1 MERSIASRPIE
12 SILVDLKS
20 RSDELR
26 SRAALEVQQFVLSS
40 SRGVT
45 GDSFTKVYNEVS
57 GRIQIAVSS
66 NDMNEKL
73 GALQAMEKLIDIMG
87 EESGRAY
94 KLVSYVQ
101 KVLPCQDPLVMGYA
115 AKIFARLCSKG
126 GNQMLDSVRKQ
137 LVRVIEWLQ
146 GERKE
151 ERRHAAALIL
161 RELVK
166 VSPSSVIYDALPD
179 LLDNLWTAMR
189 DPKVVIREV
198 ASDALAGLLCFT
210 ATRES
215 TTRDECFLMVLQQAQ
230 KGFKLGTSDAIHGSL
245 LGIKELILEG
255 GTFMRPRFQEISDQI
270 LTYKDHR
277 EALVRRAVVELIP
290 TLASYNSAEFSSTY
304 LYQCMMYLIEQLR
317 KDRDRTTSFYAI
329 GHVASAVKQQMS
341 LYLEAVLASIKE
353 ALMNRG
359 KKNSPSEASIFH
371 CISMCAEA
379 VGQAMTKHMH
389 ELLELMFSN
398 GLSEPLRAALVEL
411 ARYIPP
417 LLPIVQE
424 KLLDLLA
431 VTLSGEKFKPPGMPV
446 NWRAGP
452 SVTDLSAMT
461 PDRVTVTLA
470 LKTLGTFNFKGHR
483 LNEFVRDVII
493 RYADD
498 ESPDVRQ
505 AAATCCAQVLAQ
517 DPIIHQSSPHAVKLI
532 SDVLTKLLAVVI
544 ADPLPSIRHSTLLAL
559 DPKFDRFLAQPNN
572 IKQLFMAMNDE
583 VHVIRESA
591 IKTMGRLTKR
601 NPAYIMPNLRK
612 TLIQLLTDLE
622 YSSDIR
628 RKEESST
635 LLAHLISCS
644 KSLTKPYVAPMLKV
658 LLPKA
663 RDPNPAVASSIMMAL
678 GELARVGGTGVA
690 SETSTIMQLIM
701 DTLKDLSSSGKREA
715 ALKALGQL
723 CSNTGYVVD
732 PYFDHPALLPII
744 TSILKTETSSHV
756 RREALRVLGILGALD
771 PYRNNSAIDQI
782 GGSAIGIGTS
792 LDSAPILTDPSHPDQ
807 IGSSNEY
814 YYPTV
819 AFSAL
824 LSILRDSSLS
834 HHHAAVVQAIIFI
847 FRSLRL
853 KCVGFLPKVI
863 PAYLH
868 AMRLCNV
875 ALQEYYFEQ
884 LGYLIQ
890 MVKHH
895 IRNHLPDIII
905 MIHDFWNL
913 NNSSAGNSVAI
924 LGSTSVGGASGGG
937 GSGAGGGGSSTSGG
951 LSENGIVTVT
961 RPSGSTLLT
970 VIVDLI
976 ESIAI
981 ALESEFRTYLP
992 SFLPLLIDSFDYSN
1006 TGTGTGSLSSIGSV
1020 AGTSES
1026 SSSHLEKKYQT
1037 LNHILKAFQTFGNNL
1052 EDYIQLVLPCLI
1064 KTIEKPEL
1072 SITLRKNAIITL
1084 NVLSKKINMIDQ
1096 VSRIIHPLI
1105 RVINVGNNELRALT
1119 LDAISSILIQIGPD
1133 FVIFLPTINHAL
1145 IQARYTHPLY
1155 ESLVLK
1161 LLRGEPLPDPTFSE
1175 PKTNVTESDIAPDAG
1190 TTKFQV
1196 NQQNLKSAWE
1206 TSTVKKPKV
1215 EDWKEWIKRLSV
1227 QLLQSSPSHSL
1238 RACAN
1243 LSIVYPPLA
1252 RELFNAAFVSCWTE
1266 LYDRY
1271 QIELVAAIQTALSSP
1286 TIPPEITQ
1294 TFLNLAEF
1302 MEHDEKVLP
1311 IRISTLGMYAQKCH
1325 ALAKALHYKE
1335 IEAFTE
1341 PTADTLESL
1350 IQINQHLQQPDS
1362 AQGVLTMAQQRF
1374 GMAIREEWF
1383 EELERWEDALNSY
1396 TRKLEEDPKSIESIL
1411 GGMRCLH
1418 ALGEWESLSEM
1429 AQEHW
1434 ESSSS
1439 EVKRTMA
1446 PLAAA
1451 AAWGLAQWDSMD
1463 SYINVLKSDSAEKAW
1478 FKAILSIHRGQHA
1491 IAQKLIN
1498 KARDTLDTEL
1508 STLLG
1513 ESYSRAYNL
1522 VVRVQML
1529 SELEEIIAYKECKDD
1544 DPSKQEQIQQTWM
1557 KRLKG
1562 CQRDVEVWQ
1571 RILKVRALVLTPRED
1586 VGMWIKFAG
1595 LCRKSG
1601 RLGLAEKTLNSL
1613 MSEDINNGLES
1624 RGPPLVIYSHIK
1636 YMWGS
1641 GAKQD
1646 SLIYLKDFTLRL
1658 SEDVLDQNRNINQTG
1673 NHDFEQQGRKIEH
1686 QRLLSRCHLKLGE
1699 WQSQLQE
1706 DWSSPAVA
1714 DILESYKLSS
1724 ELDPEWYKAWHAWAL
1739 ANSKVASHY
1748 ERNQDAS
1755 SVPAEIVQYHLVP
1768 AIQAFFKSIALSP
1781 GNALQDILRLL
1792 GIWFKYGD
1800 HQVVANAIQDGFGN
1814 VSIDT
1819 WLEVVPQLIARIHAP
1834 SANVR
1839 RLIHNIL
1846 CEVGKAHPQALV
1858 YPLVVAS
1865 KYPNEPRRRA
1875 AIDIITKMKM
1885 HSALLIEQALL
1896 VSSELVRAAILWPEM
1911 WYEGLEEASRLFYGD
1926 HNIDAMFATLEPLH
1940 DLLEKGPETI
1950 RESHFAST
1958 YGHDL
1963 MEARACCRRYRER
1976 GDVSDLNQA
1985 WDLYYQVFR
1994 SIAKSLTVTHMLDM
2008 QTVSPPLLEAR
2019 DLEIAVPGTYRSGK
2033 PVIRISHIAPIC
2045 KIMGSKQRPRE
2056 LSIIGSE
2063 GRCYRFLLKGH
2074 EDLRQDERVMQLFG
2088 LINTLLSKDPETFK
2102 RHLNIRR
2109 YAVIPLAPNSG
2120 LLAWIEN
2127 TDTLHVLIKNYRE
2140 NRKILLNIEAR
2151 LMQQMA
2157 IDHERLCLTQ
2167 KVEVFEYAMD
2177 NTTGQDLYRVLWL
2190 KSRNSEAWLDRRIN
2204 YSRSL
2209 AVMSM
2214 VGHVLGLGDRHPSNL
2229 LLDRVTGM
2237 IIHVDFGDCFEV
2249 AMTREKWPE
2258 KIPFRLTRMLVQAM
2272 EISGVEGTFRITSE
2286 NTMRVMRSNKESIMA
2301 VLEAFVHDPLIN
2313 WRLVKGGRQLDER
2326 EGGANNDTGPR
2337 MRRPR
2342 EVETNLYDT
2351 AQAEVLN
2358 DKALAVVN
2366 RVEQK
2371 LTGRDFKPNEELSVS
2386 DQVDKLIQKAV
2397 SAENLAQCFTG
2408 WCPFW

>member
-1 MERSIASRPIE
+1 MDRSVAPRPIE
-12 SILVDLKS
+12 VILVDLKS
-20 RSDELR
+20 RSDDIR
-26 SRAALEVQQFVLSS
+26 TRAAHEVQQFVLTT

-73 GALQAMEKLIDIMG
+73 GALQAMEKLIDIMDDN
-87 EESGRAY
+87 SRAF
-94 KLVSYVQ
+94 KLVSFVQ
-101 KVLPCQDPLVMGYA
+101 KVLPCQDSLVMAYA

-126 GNQMLDSVRKQ
+126 GNSMLDNVRKQ
-137 LVRVIEWLQ
+137 LIRVIEWLQ

-151 ERRHAAALIL
+151 ERRHAAALLL
-161 RELVK
+161 RELVR
-166 VSPSSVIYDALPD
+166 VPPTSVIYDALPD
-179 LLDNLWTAMR
+179 LLDNIWTAMR

-210 ATRES
+210 ASRES
-215 TTRDECFLMVLQQAQ
+215 TTRDECFSMVLQQAQ

-270 LTYKDHR
+270 LSYKDHR

-290 TLASYNSAEFSSTY
+290 TLASYNSTEFSVTY

-341 LYLEAVLASIKE
+341 LYLEAILASVKE
-353 ALMNRG
+353 ALVNRG

-371 CISMCAEA
+371 CISMCASA

-389 ELLELMFSN
+389 ELLELMFGN
-398 GLSEPLRAALVEL
+398 GLSEPLRAALVDL
-411 ARYIPP
+411 VRHIPP
-417 LLPIVQE
+417 LLPVIQE

-431 VTLSGEKFKPPGMPV
+431 VTLSGEKFRPPGMPI
-446 NWRAGP
+446 NWRSAP
-452 SVTDLSAMT
+452 TNTDLSAME
-461 PDRVTVTLA
+461 PDRATVTLA
-470 LKTLGTFNFKGHR
+470 LKTLGTFNFKGHK
-483 LNEFVRDVII
+483 LSEFVRDVVI

-498 ESPDVRQ
+498 ESPEIRQ
-505 AAATCCAQVLAQ
+505 AAALCCAQVLSR
-517 DPIIHQSSPHAVKLI
+517 DPIIVQTSAHSIKLI
-532 SDVLTKLLAVVI
+532 SDVLTKLLSVVI
-544 ADPLPSIRHSTLLAL
+544 ADPVPSIRQSTLLSL

-572 IKQLFMAMNDE
+572 IRQLFIALNDE
-583 VHVIRESA
+583 VHAIRESA
-591 IKTMGRLTKR
+591 IKTLGRLAKR
-601 NPAYIMPNLRK
+601 NPAYIVPYLRK

-628 RKEESST
+628 RKEESSN
-635 LLAHLISCS
+635 LLAHLVSFS

-663 RDPNPAVASSIMMAL
+663 RDPHPSVASSIMTAL
-678 GELARVGGTGVA
+678 GELARVGG
-690 SETSTIMQLIM
+690 SEVQGQRAIIMQLIM
-701 DTLKDLSSSGKREA
+701 DTLKDLSSSGKRQA
-715 ALKALGQL
+715 ALRTLGQL

-732 PYFDHPALLPII
+732 PYFDQPTLLHII
-744 TSILKTETSSHV
+744 TSILKTESSSHV

-771 PYRNNSAIDQI
+771 PYRNNLAIEQI
-782 GGSAIGIGTS
+782 GGSSIGIGAST
-792 LDSAPILTDPSHPDQ
+792 DSTPILTDPSHPDQ
-807 IGSSNEY
+807 IGSSSEY

-824 LSILRDSSLS
+824 LSILRDSSLA
-834 HHHAAVVQAIIFI
+834 HHHAAVVQAIIYI

-853 KCVGFLPKVI
+853 KCVGFLPKVV
-863 PAYLH
+863 PAILN

-875 ALQEYYFEQ
+875 ALQEYFFQQ
-884 LGYLIQ
+884 LDSLIQ
-890 MVKHH
+890 VVKHH
-895 IRNHLPDIII
+895 IRNHLSDIITL
-905 MIHDFWNL
+905 IHDFWNL
-913 NNSSAGNSVAI
+913 NNSSASSLA
-924 LGSTSVGGASGGG
+924 TAA
-937 GSGAGGGGSSTSGG
+937 AGGNTSG
-951 LSENGIVTVT
+951 SIVTVT

-981 ALESEFRTYLP
+981 ALDSEFRSHLP
-992 SFLPLLIDSFDYSN
+992 SFLPLLIDSFDYSK
-1006 TGTGTGSLSSIGSV
+1006 
-1020 AGTSES
+1020 
-1026 SSSHLEKKYQT
+1026 KKYQT

-1052 EDYIQLVLPCLI
+1052 EDYIQLVLPCLT
-1064 KTIEKPEL
+1064 KTIEKPDLPL
-1072 SITLRKNAIITL
+1072 SLRKNAIITL

-1096 VSRIIHPLI
+1096 VSRVIHPLI
-1105 RVINVGNNELRALT
+1105 RIINVGNNELRSLA
-1119 LDAISSILIQIGPD
+1119 LDAISSIMIQIGPD
-1133 FVIFLPTINHAL
+1133 FVIFLSTINNAM
-1145 IQARYTHPLY
+1145 IQARFTHPLY

-1161 LLRGEPLPDPTFSE
+1161 LLKGESLPDPSFNE
-1175 PKTNVTESDIAPDAG
+1175 PKTIETIESDVAADAG
-1190 TTKFQV
+1190 VNKFQV

-1206 TSTVKKPKV
+1206 TSTVKKPKA

-1243 LSIVYPPLA
+1243 LSNVYHPLA
-1252 RELFNAAFVSCWTE
+1252 KELFNAAFVSCWTE
-1266 LYDRY
+1266 LFDRY
-1271 QIELVAAIQTALSSP
+1271 QLELVAAIQTALSSP
-1286 TIPPEITQ
+1286 TIPLEITH
-1294 TFLNLAEF
+1294 TLLNLAEF

-1311 IRISTLGMYAQKCH
+1311 IRIGTLGMYAQKCH
-1325 ALAKALHYKE
+1325 AFAKALHYKE

-1341 PTADTLESL
+1341 PTADTLDSL
-1350 IQINQHLQQPDS
+1350 ILINQHLQQPDS

-1374 GMAIREEWF
+1374 GMEIREEWF

-1396 TRKLEEDPKSIESIL
+1396 SRKLEEDPKSIESVL

-1418 ALGEWESLSEM
+1418 ALGEWESLSDM

-1434 ESSSS
+1434 EGSSN

-1451 AAWGLAQWDSMD
+1451 AAWGLGQWDSMD

-1478 FKAILSIHRGQHA
+1478 FKSILSIHRGQHSV
-1491 IAQKLIN
+1491 AQRLIN

-1529 SELEEIIAYKECKDD
+1529 SELEEIIVYKESKDD
-1544 DPSKQEQIQQTWM
+1544 DPSKQEQIQRTWM

-1571 RILKVRALVLTPRED
+1571 RILKVRALVLSPRED

-1613 MSEDINNGLES
+1613 INEDKKNGNES
-1624 RGPPLVIYSHIK
+1624 RGSPLVIYSHIK

-1641 GAKQD
+1641 GERQD
-1646 SLIYLKDFTLRL
+1646 SLAYLKEFTLKL
-1658 SEDVLDQNRNINQTG
+1658 SEEVFDNNQNLTQNNTQ
-1673 NHDFEQQGRKIEH
+1673 DLEQQSRKLEH
-1686 QRLLSRCHLKLGE
+1686 QRLLSRCHQKLGE

-1706 DWSSPAVA
+1706 DWSSPAVV
-1714 DILESYKLSS
+1714 DILESYRLST

-1739 ANSKVASHY
+1739 VNSKVATNY
-1748 ERNQDAS
+1748 ERNQDAAT
-1755 SVPAEIVQYHLVP
+1755 VPIEIVQYHLVP
-1768 AIQAFFKSIALSP
+1768 AVQAFFKSIALSP

-1792 GIWFKYGD
+1792 GIWFKFGD

-1834 SANVR
+1834 SPNVR

-1994 SIAKSLTVTHMLDM
+1994 SIAKSLTLTHMLDM

-2019 DLEIAVPGTYRSGK
+2019 DLEIAVPGNGK
-2033 PVIRISHIAPIC
+2033 PVITISHIAPIC

-2088 LINTLLSKDPETFK
+2088 LINTLLYKDPETFK

-2140 NRKILLNIEAR
+2140 SRKILLNIEAR

-2326 EGGANNDTGPR
+2326 EGGANTDAGPR

-2358 DKALAVVN
+2358 DKALTVVN

-2371 LTGRDFKPNEELSVS
+2371 LTGRDFKPTEELSVA
-2386 DQVDKLIQKAV
+2386 DQVNKLVQKAV

-2408 WCPFW
+2408 WCPFWVCLIFQLPFLFFHFHCLFFFFFSFFFAK

>member
-1 MERSIASRPIE
+1 MDRSMAPRPIE
-12 SILVDLKS
+12 VILLDLKS
-20 RSDELR
+20 KSDETR
-26 SRAALEVQQFVLSS
+26 SRAAYEVQQFVLTS

-73 GALQAMEKLIDIMG
+73 GALQAM
-87 EESGRAY
+87 
-94 KLVSYVQ
+94 
-101 KVLPCQDPLVMGYA
+101 
-115 AKIFARLCSKG
+115 ARLCTKG
-126 GNQMLDSVRKQ
+126 GSLMLDIIRKQ

-151 ERRHAAALIL
+151 ERRYAAVLLL
-161 RELVK
+161 RCLVRG
-166 VSPSSVIYDALPD
+166 VASSVIYDALPD

-189 DPKVVIREV
+189 DPKVAIREIS
-198 ASDALAGLLCFT
+198 SDALAGLLYC
-210 ATRES
+210 ASSRES
-215 TTRDECFLMVLQQAQ
+215 TTRDECYLMVLQQVQ
-230 KGFKLGTSDAIHGSL
+230 KGFKQGTSDSIHGSL
-245 LGIKELILEG
+245 LGVKELVVEAG
-255 GTFMRPRFQEISDQI
+255 PFMRSRYQEVCDQV
-270 LTYKDHR
+270 LTYREHR

-290 TLASYNSAEFSSTY
+290 TLASYNVTEFTSSY
-304 LYQCMMYLIEQLR
+304 LHKCMVYLIEQLR

-329 GHVASAVKQQMS
+329 GHVALAVKHHMQ
-341 LYLEAVLASIKE
+341 LYLEAILASIKE
-353 ALMNRG
+353 ALVNRG
-359 KKNSPSEASIFH
+359 KKNSPSEGSIFQ
-371 CISMCAEA
+371 CISMCASA

-389 ELLELMFSN
+389 ELLELMFAN
-398 GLSEPLRAALVEL
+398 GLTDALREALVDL
-411 ARYIPP
+411 AHHIPP
-417 LLPIVQE
+417 LLPIIQD
-424 KLLDLLA
+424 KLLDLIAL
-431 VTLSGEKFKPPGMPV
+431 TLSGEKFKPPGTPM
-446 NWRAGP
+446 NWRATN
-452 SVTDLSAMT
+452 VTDLSAIE
-461 PDRVTVTLA
+461 PDRPTVTLA
-470 LKTLGTFNFKGHR
+470 LNTLGSFPFQGHR
-483 LNEFVRDVII
+483 LNEFVRDIVI
-493 RYADD
+493 RYVDD
-498 ESPDVRQ
+498 ESADVRQ
-505 AAATCCAQVLAQ
+505 AASAACAQLLAR
-517 DPIIHQSSPHAVKLI
+517 DPIIHQTSAHAFKLV
-532 SDVLTKLLAVVI
+532 SDVLTKLLSVVI
-544 ADPLPSIRHSTLLAL
+544 ADPVPSIRQSTLQAL
-559 DPKFDRFLAQPNN
+559 EQKFDRFLAQPNN
-572 IKQLFMAMNDE
+572 IKQLFIAMNDE

-591 IKTMGRLTKR
+591 IKTIGRLTKR

-612 TLIQLLTDLE
+612 TLILLLTDLE
-622 YSSDIR
+622 YSNDIR

-644 KSLTKPYVAPMLKV
+644 KSLTKPYVAPILKV

-663 RDPNPAVASSIMMAL
+663 RDPNPAVASAIMIAL
-678 GELARVGGTGVA
+678 GELARVGGSDVITQ
-690 SETSTIMQLIM
+690 SPTIMELIM
-701 DTLKDLSSSGKREA
+701 DTLRDLSSSGKREA
-715 ALKALGQL
+715 ALRTLGQL
-723 CSNTGYVVD
+723 CSNTGYVID
-732 PYFDHPALLPII
+732 PYFDQPTLLPII
-744 TSILKTETSSHV
+744 TSILKSEGSSHV

-771 PYRNNSAIDQI
+771 PYRNNSDVEQLGAS
-782 GGSAIGIGTS
+782 GLGIGS
-792 LDSAPILTDPSHPDQ
+792 PVDAAPILTDPSHPDQ
-807 IGSSNEY
+807 INSSNEH

-824 LSILRDSSLS
+824 LSILSNSSLA
-834 HHHAAVVQAIIFI
+834 HHHAAVVQAIIYI

-863 PAYLH
+863 PAYLS
-868 AMRLCNV
+868 AMRLCSV
-875 ALQEYYFEQ
+875 ALQEYYFQQ
-884 LGYLIQ
+884 LGYLIH

-895 IRNHLPDIII
+895 IRSHLPDI
-905 MIHDFWNL
+905 MSLIHDFWHL
-913 NNSSAGNSVAI
+913 NTTTTTTASALIGATATVGTSNSSLNVSSAAVANGI
-924 LGSTSVGGASGGG
+924 
-937 GSGAGGGGSSTSGG
+937 SGAGTVVVN
-951 LSENGIVTVT
+951 ENGIVTVT
-961 RPSGSTLLT
+961 RPSGSTLQT
-970 VIVDLI
+970 VIVELI
-976 ESIAI
+976 DSIAI

-992 SFLPLLIDSFDYSN
+992 TLLPLLIDSFDYSN
-1006 TGTGTGSLSSIGSV
+1006 TGSIMSSIAL
-1020 AGTSES
+1020 AGTVGPASES
-1026 SSSHLEKKYQT
+1026 ASNYLEKKYQT
-1037 LNHILKAFQTFGNNL
+1037 LHHILKAFQTFGNNL
-1052 EDYIQLVLPCLI
+1052 EDYVQLVLPCLI

-1072 SITLRKNAIITL
+1072 PLSLRKTAIVTL
-1084 NVLSKKINMIDQ
+1084 NMLSKKINLIDQ
-1096 VSRIIHPLI
+1096 VSRVIHPLI
-1105 RVINVGNNELRALT
+1105 RVINVGNNELRAAAM
-1119 LDAISSILIQIGPD
+1119 DAVSSVMIQIGPD
-1133 FVIFLPTINHAL
+1133 FVIFLSTINHAL
-1145 IQARYTHPLY
+1145 VQARYTHPLY
-1155 ESLVLK
+1155 ESLVVK
-1161 LLRGEPLPDPTFSE
+1161 LLKGEALPDPSFTE
-1175 PKTNVTESDIAPDAG
+1175 PSQIPSDESVIAADAG
-1190 TTKFQV
+1190 QNKFQV

-1206 TSTVKKPKV
+1206 TSTVKKPKA

-1243 LSIVYPPLA
+1243 LSGVYHPLA

-1266 LYDRY
+1266 LYSQY
-1271 QIELVAAIQTALSSP
+1271 QEELVNAIQTALSSP

-1294 TFLNLAEF
+1294 TLLNLAEF

-1325 ALAKALHYKE
+1325 AFAKALHYKE

-1341 PTADTLESL
+1341 PTADTLDSL
-1350 IQINQHLQQPDS
+1350 ILINQHLQQPDS

-1374 GMAIREEWF
+1374 GMEIREEWF

-1396 TRKLEEDPKSIESIL
+1396 TRRLEEDPKSIDSIL

-1434 ESSSS
+1434 ENSSN
-1439 EVKRTMA
+1439 EIKRTMA

-1451 AAWGLAQWDSMD
+1451 AAWGLAQWDNMD
-1463 SYINVLKSDSAEKAW
+1463 NYINVLKSDSAEKAW
-1478 FKAILSIHRGQHA
+1478 FKSILSIHRGQHSV
-1491 IAQKLIN
+1491 AQRLIN
-1498 KARDTLDTEL
+1498 KARDTLDTEV

-1513 ESYSRAYNL
+1513 ESYSRAYVL

-1544 DPSKQEQIQQTWM
+1544 DPTKQLQIQQTWM

-1613 MSEDINNGLES
+1613 MSEDTSNGLES

-1646 SLIYLKDFTLRL
+1646 SLMYLKDFTFRL
-1658 SEDVLDQNRNINQTG
+1658 GEDVFDHNRAMAQSG
-1673 NHDFEQQGRKIEH
+1673 NDDFEQQTRMIEH
-1686 QRLLSRCHLKLGE
+1686 KRLLSRCHLKLGE

-1706 DWSSPAVA
+1706 DWSSSAVV

-1755 SVPAEIVQYHLVP
+1755 SVPVEIVQYHLVP
-1768 AIQAFFKSIALSP
+1768 AVHAFFKSIALSP

-1875 AIDIITKMKM
+1875 AIDIIAKMKM

-1911 WYEGLEEASRLFYGD
+1911 WSEGLEEASRLFYGD

-1940 DLLEKGPETI
+1940 DMLEKGPETI
-1950 RESHFAST
+1950 RESHFAAT

-1976 GDVSDLNQA
+1976 GDVNDLNQA

-1994 SIAKSLTVTHMLDM
+1994 RISKLLSATHMLDM

-2033 PVIRISHIAPIC
+2033 PVITISHIAPIC

-2056 LSIIGSE
+2056 LSIVGSE

-2127 TDTLHVLIKNYRE
+2127 TDTLHVLIKLSQSSYRE
-2140 NRKILLNIEAR
+2140 GRKILLNIEAR

-2229 LLDRVTGM
+2229 LLDRLTGM

-2258 KIPFRLTRMLVQAM
+2258 RIPFRLTRMLVQAM
-2272 EISGVEGTFRITSE
+2272 EISGVEGTYRITSE

-2326 EGGANNDTGPR
+2326 EGGANTEGGPR

-2351 AQAEVLN
+2351 VQAEVLN
-2358 DKALAVVN
+2358 DKALMVVN

-2371 LTGRDFKPNEELSVS
+2371 LTGRDFKPNEELSVA
-2386 DQVDKLIQKAV
+2386 DQVNKLIQKAV

>member
-1 MERSIASRPIE
+1 MDRLIAPRPIE
-12 SILVDLKS
+12 AILLDLKS
-20 RSDELR
+20 RSDEIR
-26 SRAALEVQQFVLSS
+26 SRAAHEVQQFVLTS

-87 EESGRAY
+87 EDTNRAY

-126 GNQMLDSVRKQ
+126 GNLMLENVRKQ

-151 ERRHAAALIL
+151 ERRHAAALLL
-161 RELVK
+161 REIVR
-166 VSPSSVIYDALPD
+166 VPPSSVIYDALPD

-210 ATRES
+210 STRES

-255 GTFMRPRFQEISDQI
+255 GTFMRPRFPEISDQI

-290 TLASYNSAEFSSTY
+290 TLASYNSTEFSSTY

-329 GHVASAVKQQMS
+329 GHVAVAVKQQMS
-341 LYLEAVLASIKE
+341 LYLEAILASIKE
-353 ALMNRG
+353 ALVNRG

-371 CISMCAEA
+371 CISKCASA

-398 GLSEPLRAALVEL
+398 GLSDPLRTALVDL
-411 ARYIPP
+411 VQYIPP
-417 LLPIVQE
+417 LLPIIQE

-431 VTLSGEKFKPPGMPV
+431 VTLSGEKFKPPGMPI
-446 NWRAGP
+446 NWR
-452 SVTDLSAMT
+452 SVPNAADLSGLE
-461 PDRVTVTLA
+461 PDRATVNLA

-483 LNEFVRDVII
+483 LNEFVRDVVI
-493 RYADD
+493 RYTDD

-505 AAATCCAQVLAQ
+505 AAATSCAQVLAR
-517 DPIIHQSSPHAVKLI
+517 DPIIHQNSSYAVKLV

-559 DPKFDRFLAQPNN
+559 DPKFDRFLAHPNN
-572 IKQLFMAMNDE
+572 IKQLFIALNDE

-591 IKTMGRLTKR
+591 IKTIGRLTKR

-663 RDPNPAVASSIMMAL
+663 RDPNPSVASSIMMAL
-678 GELARVGGTGVA
+678 GELARVGGAEVA
-690 SETSTIMQLIM
+690 SQTSTIMQLIM

-715 ALKALGQL
+715 ALKTLGQL

-732 PYFDHPALLPII
+732 PYFDHPTLLPII
-744 TSILKTETSSHV
+744 TSILKTESSSHV

-771 PYRNNSAIDQI
+771 PYRNTTLDQFGCSSI
-782 GGSAIGIGTS
+782 ALGIGSA
-792 LDSAPILTDPSHPDQ
+792 LDSAPIATDPSHPDQ
-807 IGSSNEY
+807 IGSSNEF

-834 HHHAAVVQAIIFI
+834 HHHAAVVQAIIYI

-853 KCVGFLPKVI
+853 KCVCFLPKVI
-863 PAYLH
+863 PAYLN

-875 ALQEYYFEQ
+875 ALQEYYFQQ

-895 IRNHLPDIII
+895 IRNHLPDIITL
-905 MIHDFWNL
+905 IHDFWNL
-913 NNSSAGNSVAI
+913 NNSSSTAGIAI
-924 LGSTSVGGASGGG
+924 LGSTTVGSGSGTGGSVSGGVG
-937 GSGAGGGGSSTSGG
+937 VSTAGG

-981 ALESEFRTYLP
+981 ALENEFRTYLP

-1006 TGTGTGSLSSIGSV
+1006 TGPVSSSSSG
-1020 AGTSES
+1020 GTSES
-1026 SSSHLEKKYQT
+1026 SSSYLEKKYQT

-1052 EDYIQLVLPCLI
+1052 EDYVQLLLPCLI

-1072 SITLRKNAIITL
+1072 PISLRKNAIITL
-1084 NVLSKKINMIDQ
+1084 NVLSMKINLIDQ
-1096 VSRIIHPLI
+1096 VSRVIHPLI
-1105 RVINVGNNELRALT
+1105 RVVNVGNNELRALT
-1119 LDAISSILIQIGPD
+1119 MDAICSILIQIGPD
-1133 FVIFLPTINHAL
+1133 FVIFLSTVNHAL
-1145 IQARYTHPLY
+1145 IQARYSHPLY

-1161 LLRGEPLPDPTFSE
+1161 LLKGETLPDPSFNQPHGKNLTD
-1175 PKTNVTESDIAPDAG
+1175 ESDIAPDAG

-1206 TSTVKKPKV
+1206 TSTVKKPKS

-1227 QLLQSSPSHSL
+1227 QLLQSSPSHCL

-1243 LSIVYPPLA
+1243 LSSVYPPLA
-1252 RELFNAAFVSCWTE
+1252 RELFNAAFVSCWME
-1266 LYDRY
+1266 LFERY
-1271 QIELVAAIQTALSSP
+1271 QIELVAAIQIALSSP

-1294 TFLNLAEF
+1294 TLLNLAEF

-1325 ALAKALHYKE
+1325 AFAKALHYKE
-1335 IEAFTE
+1335 IEAFSE
-1341 PTADTLESL
+1341 PTADTLDSL

-1374 GMAIREEWF
+1374 GMEIREEWF

-1396 TRKLEEDPKSIESIL
+1396 TRKLEEDPKSIDAIL

-1429 AQEHW
+1429 AQENW
-1434 ESSSS
+1434 ESSSN
-1439 EVKRTMA
+1439 EMKRTMA

-1463 SYINVLKSDSAEKAW
+1463 NYINILKSDSAEKAW
-1478 FKAILSIHRGQHA
+1478 FKSILSIHRGQHS

-1544 DPSKQEQIQQTWM
+1544 DPTKQEQIQQTWM

-1613 MSEDINNGLES
+1613 MSENINNELES

-1641 GAKQD
+1641 GAKHD
-1646 SLIYLKDFTLRL
+1646 SLMYLKDFTHRL
-1658 SEDVLDQNRNINQTG
+1658 SEDVFDQRDQNGDQ
-1673 NHDFEQQGRKIEH
+1673 DLEQQSRKVDH

-1714 DILESYKLSS
+1714 EILESYKLSS
-1724 ELDPEWYKAWHAWAL
+1724 ELDPDWYKAWHAWAL

-1748 ERNQDAS
+1748 ERNQDAN
-1755 SVPAEIVQYHLVP
+1755 SVPAEIVQFHLVP
-1768 AIQAFFKSIALSP
+1768 AVQAFFKSIALSP

-1834 SANVR
+1834 SPNVR

-1846 CEVGKAHPQALV
+1846 CDVGKAHPQALV

-1865 KYPNEPRRRA
+1865 KYPNEPRRKA
-1875 AIDIITKMKM
+1875 ALDIITKMKI

-1926 HNIDAMFATLEPLH
+1926 HNIEAMFATLEPLH

-1994 SIAKSLTVTHMLDM
+1994 SIAKSLQMTHMLDM

-2033 PVIRISHIAPIC
+2033 QVITIKNIVPIC

-2056 LSIIGSE
+2056 LSIIGSQ
-2063 GRCYRFLLKGH
+2063 GKAYRFLLKGH

-2140 NRKILLNIEAR
+2140 SRKILLNIEAR

-2272 EISGVEGTFRITSE
+2272 EISGVEGTFRITGE

-2326 EGGANNDTGPR
+2326 DGGANNHTGPR

-2358 DKALAVVN
+2358 DKALTVVN

-2371 LTGRDFKPNEELSVS
+2371 LTGRDFKPTEELSVA
-2386 DQVDKLIQKAV
+2386 DQVNKLIQKAV

>member
-1 MERSIASRPIE
+1 MDRSIAPRPIE
-12 SILVDLKS
+12 AILVDLKS

-26 SRAALEVQQFVLSS
+26 SRAAHEVQQFVLTS
-40 SRGVT
+40 SRGIT

-87 EESGRAY
+87 EDTTRAY

-101 KVLPCQDPLVMGYA
+101 KVLPCQDALVMGYA

-126 GNQMLDSVRKQ
+126 GNLMLENVRKQ

-151 ERRHAAALIL
+151 ERRHAAALLL
-161 RELVK
+161 REMVR
-166 VSPSSVIYDALPD
+166 VPPSSVIYDALPD

-255 GTFMRPRFQEISDQI
+255 GTFMRPKFHEISDQI

-290 TLASYNSAEFSSTY
+290 TLASYNSVEFSSTY

-329 GHVASAVKQQMS
+329 GHVAVAVKQQMS

-353 ALMNRG
+353 ALVNRG

-371 CISMCAEA
+371 CISKCASA

-398 GLSEPLRAALVEL
+398 GLSEPLRAALVDL
-411 ARYIPP
+411 ARFIPP

-431 VTLSGEKFKPPGMPV
+431 VTLSGEKFKPPGMPI
-446 NWRAGP
+446 NWKAT
-452 SVTDLSAMT
+452 SNSADLSAMES
-461 PDRVTVTLA
+461 DRAIVTLA

-483 LNEFVRDVII
+483 LNEFIRDVVI

-505 AAATCCAQVLAQ
+505 AAAICCAQILAR
-517 DPIIHQSSPHAVKLI
+517 DPIIHQNSSYAVKLI

-544 ADPLPSIRHSTLLAL
+544 ADPLPSIRQSTLLAL
-559 DPKFDRFLAQPNN
+559 DPKFDRFLAHPNN
-572 IKQLFMAMNDE
+572 IKQLFIVLNDE

-591 IKTMGRLTKR
+591 IKTIGRLTKR
-601 NPAYIMPNLRK
+601 NPAYIVPNLRK

-622 YSSDIR
+622 YSSDVR

-635 LLAHLISCS
+635 LLAHLISSS

-663 RDPNPAVASSIMMAL
+663 RDSNPAVASSIMMAL
-678 GELARVGGTGVA
+678 GELARVGGAEVSNQTG
-690 SETSTIMQLIM
+690 TIMHLIM
-701 DTLKDLSSSGKREA
+701 DTLKDLSSSVKREA
-715 ALKALGQL
+715 ALKTLGQL
-723 CSNTGYVVD
+723 CSNTGYVVE
-732 PYFDHPALLPII
+732 PYFDEPTLLPII
-744 TSILKTETSSHV
+744 TSILKTESSSHV

-771 PYRNNSAIDQI
+771 PYRNTALDQFGCRGI
-782 GGSAIGIGTS
+782 ALGIGSTMD
-792 LDSAPILTDPSHPDQ
+792 LAPILTDPSHPDQ
-807 IGSSNEY
+807 IGSSNEN

-824 LSILRDSSLS
+824 LSILHDSSLS
-834 HHHAAVVQAIIFI
+834 HHHAAVVQAIIYI

-863 PAYLH
+863 PAYLS

-875 ALQEYYFEQ
+875 ALQEYYFQQ

-895 IRNHLPDIII
+895 IRNHLPSIITL
-905 MIHDFWNL
+905 IHDFWSM
-913 NNSSAGNSVAI
+913 NNTSS
-924 LGSTSVGGASGGG
+924 
-937 GSGAGGGGSSTSGG
+937 SSTSGG
-951 LSENGIVTVT
+951 TVAGGSGTSGNVGGGVGVSTAGGLNENGIVTVT

-976 ESIAI
+976 ESIAL

-1006 TGTGTGSLSSIGSV
+1006 TGPASGSLSS
-1020 AGTSES
+1020 GTTSGASES
-1026 SSSHLEKKYQT
+1026 SSSFLEKKYQT

-1072 SITLRKNAIITL
+1072 PISLRKNAIITL
-1084 NVLSKKINMIDQ
+1084 NVLSMKINLIDQ
-1096 VSRIIHPLI
+1096 VSRVVHPLI
-1105 RVINVGNNELRALT
+1105 RVVNVGNNELRSLT
-1119 LDAISSILIQIGPD
+1119 MDAICSILIQIGPD
-1133 FVIFLPTINHAL
+1133 FVIFLSTVNHAL
-1145 IQARYTHPLY
+1145 TQARYSHPLY

-1161 LLRGEPLPDPTFSE
+1161 LLKGETLPDPNFNK
-1175 PKTNVTESDIAPDAG
+1175 PQANVTVESDIAPDAG

-1206 TSTVKKPKV
+1206 TSTVKKPKS

-1227 QLLQSSPSHSL
+1227 QLLQSSPSHCL

-1243 LSIVYPPLA
+1243 LSSVYPPLA
-1252 RELFNAAFVSCWTE
+1252 RELFNAAFVSCWME
-1266 LYDRY
+1266 LFDRY
-1271 QIELVAAIQTALSSP
+1271 QVELVAAIQIALSSP

-1294 TFLNLAEF
+1294 TLLNLAEF

-1325 ALAKALHYKE
+1325 AFAKALHYKE

-1341 PTADTLESL
+1341 PTADTLDTLRME
-1350 IQINQHLQQPDS
+1350 
-1362 AQGVLTMAQQRF
+1362 
-1374 GMAIREEWF
+1374 IREEWF
-1383 EELERWEDALNSY
+1383 EELERWEDALDSY
-1396 TRKLEEDPKSIESIL
+1396 TRKLEEDPKSIDAIL

-1429 AQEHW
+1429 AHDNW
-1434 ESSSS
+1434 ESSSN
-1439 EVKRTMA
+1439 E
-1446 PLAAA
+1446 
-1451 AAWGLAQWDSMD
+1451 
-1463 SYINVLKSDSAEKAW
+1463 AW
-1478 FKAILSIHRGQHA
+1478 FKSILSIHRGQHSV
-1491 IAQKLIN
+1491 AQKLIN

-1562 CQRDVEVWQ
+1562 VN
-1571 RILKVRALVLTPRED
+1571 
-1586 VGMWIKFAG
+1586 FAG

-1613 MSEDINNGLES
+1613 MSEDIDNGLES

-1646 SLIYLKDFTLRL
+1646 SLMYLKDFTLRL
-1658 SEDVLDQNRNINQTG
+1658 SEDVFDQRDQG
-1673 NHDFEQQGRKIEH
+1673 GEQDFEQQIRRVDH

-1706 DWSSPAVA
+1706 DWSSPAVS

-1748 ERNQDAS
+1748 ERNQDAN

-1768 AIQAFFKSIALSP
+1768 AVQAFFKSIALSP

-1846 CEVGKAHPQALV
+1846 CDVGKAHPQALV

-1865 KYPNEPRRRA
+1865 KYPNEPRRKA
-1875 AIDIITKMKM
+1875 ALDIITKMKL

-1940 DLLEKGPETI
+1940 DQLEKGPETI
-1950 RESHFAST
+1950 RESHFATT

-1963 MEARACCRRYRER
+1963 SEARSCCRKYRER

-1994 SIAKSLTVTHMLDM
+1994 SIAKSLQMTHMLDM

-2033 PVIRISHIAPIC
+2033 KPITIGYISPIC

-2056 LSIIGSE
+2056 LSIVGSE

-2140 NRKILLNIEAR
+2140 GRKILLNIEAR

-2326 EGGANNDTGPR
+2326 DGGANNIDTGPR

-2358 DKALAVVN
+2358 DKALTVVN

-2371 LTGRDFKPNEELSVS
+2371 LTGRDFKPSEELSVA
-2386 DQVDKLIQKAV
+2386 DQVNKLIQKAV
-2397 SAENLAQCFTG
+2397 AAENLAQCFTG
-2408 WCPFW
+2408 WCPFWVRQFFVYCPFYILS